1 MRAIN
6 RVFPRFLVYFDRST
20 QNLLEAASQF
30 TLCEELRRPPGIVMF
45 AWEAELVKLGILTSA
60 SQIF

>member
-6 RVFPRFLVYFDRST
+6 RGFPRFLVYFDRSA
-20 QNLLEAASQF
+20 QDLLEVASQF
-30 TLCEELRRPPGIVMF
+30 TLCEELRRAPVIVIF
-45 AWEAELVKLGILTSA
+45 AWEVELLKLGILTSA